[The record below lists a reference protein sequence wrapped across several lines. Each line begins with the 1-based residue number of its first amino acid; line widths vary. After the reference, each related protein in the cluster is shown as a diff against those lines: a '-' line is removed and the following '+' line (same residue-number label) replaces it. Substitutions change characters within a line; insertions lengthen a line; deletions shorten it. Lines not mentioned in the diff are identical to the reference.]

1 MLTVLFL
8 AAFLGGL
15 ALAVHVM
22 LHGMERWKRHS
33 AAINPPT
40 VAALAAGFGAT
51 GYLVTKESSI
61 APVIVVLIAL
71 VAGAVAFSGMTVLM
85 AKWALRDRHPVR
97 SVEDDVNGQVAIV
110 TRSIGTDAPGEI
122 TWHAWGKDHF
132 LPAIAVAKGD
142 VSIGT
147 EVVIDVVEDGVA
159 QVELWSVVEQR
170 L

>member
-22 LHGMERWKRHS
+22 LHGMERWKGHS
-33 AAINPPT
+33 AASNPPT

-51 GYLVTKESSI
+51 GYLVTKESSL
-61 APVIVVLIAL
+61 APAIVVLIAL
-71 VAGAVAFSGMTVLM
+71 LAGAAAFAGMTVLM
-85 AKWALRDRHPVR
+85 AKWALRDGQPTH
-97 SVEDDVNGQVAIV
+97 SDEDDINGQVAIV
-110 TRSIGTDAPGEI
+110 TRPISTDTPGEI
-122 TWHAWGKDHF
+122 TWHAWNKDHF
-132 LPAIAVAKGD
+132 LPAVALANTD

-147 EVVIDVVEDGVA
+147 EVVIDMVENGIA
-159 QVELWSVVEQR
+159 QVELWSIVEQR